1 MPVTKSAKK
10 KLRKDKK
17 REIDNKKLKNTL
29 IKLIKQAK
37 KNPTAENLKK
47 AVKTLDISVKKRII
61 HPNKASRIKSKLSK
75 LIKQKRPVKTG
86 GKSKRTTARKTSKK

>member
-29 IKLIKQAK
+29 TKLIKQVK
-37 KNPTAENLKK
+37 KNPTSDNFKK
-47 AVKTLDISVKKRII
+47 AVKILDISTKKRII
-61 HPNKASRIKSKLSK
+61 HSNKAARIKSKLSK
-75 LIKQKRPVKTG
+75 LIKPATKAK
-86 GKSKRTTARKTSKK
+86 TARKTTSKKKPAKK